1 MGICIARLPAK
12 AREPPRSMRWCQRR
26 CKRTRLGPGKT
37 LTSAEQMRPLP
48 TREWDRDLKSVGR
61 QQVGREHT
69 PRRERGKD
77 LLSGSTV
84 QPDGRD
90 VVSRATLSKC
100 FSARP
105 DQYTVLWPDL
115 SSALFGGSSCGM
127 SPSLR
132 TRPTDAALTAPMCA
146 QGTSYHPGVKFL
158 LLSSADASAS
168 DAGKSSSRTRARSR
182 FGGRAAMTEERRSDR
197 KSLQCS
203 RPRGASRPSGHTYDV
218 LARGSSGG
226 V

>member
-1 MGICIARLPAK
+1 
-12 AREPPRSMRWCQRR
+12 MRWCQRR

-115 SSALFGGSSCGM
+115 SSALRRLFLRDEPVLEDQAHRCSPDGAYVRPGDFLPPGSE
-127 SPSLR
+127 
-132 TRPTDAALTAPMCA
+132 
-146 QGTSYHPGVKFL
+146 V
-158 LLSSADASAS
+158 SSAV
-168 DAGKSSSRTRARSR
+168 
-182 FGGRAAMTEERRSDR
+182 ECRRVR
-197 KSLQCS
+197 Q
-203 RPRGASRPSGHTYDV
+203 
-218 LARGSSGG
+218 
-226 V
+226 